1 MKKEGVQEK
10 SARRTRVRAVKKP
23 NTGRPPRLYLRAIF
37 SGFRRGKTTQ
47 NENQALL
54 RIEGVND
61 RKEAPFYF
69 GKRVVYVYR
78 TGNGIKVKYYHN
90 IVYLGKNHEI
100 PWK

>member
-1 MKKEGVQEK
+1 MKKGTVKERRA
-10 SARRTRVRAVKKP
+10 ARLNSRPVRKA
-23 NTGRPPRLYLRAIF
+23 NTGRPPRLYLRAVF

-61 RKEAPFYF
+61 RKETPFYQ

-78 TGNGIKVKYYHN
+78 TSTSFRVRKYS
-90 IVYLGKNHEI
+90 
-100 PWK
+100 

>member
-1 MKKEGVQEK
+1 MKKGTVKERRA
-10 SARRTRVRAVKKP
+10 ARLNSRPVRKA
-23 NTGRPPRLYLRAIF
+23 NTGRPPRLYLRAVF

-61 RKEAPFYF
+61 RKETPFYQ

-78 TGNGIKVKYYHN
+78 TSTGFRVRKYS
-90 IVYLGKNHEI
+90 
-100 PWK
+100 

>member
-1 MKKEGVQEK
+1 MKKEGAQESK
-10 SARRTRVRAVKKP
+10 GRRTRVRPVKKA
-23 NTGRPPRLYLRAIF
+23 NSGKPPRLYLRAVF

-61 RKEAPFYF
+61 RKEVPFYL

-78 TGNGIKVKYYHN
+78 TTRGIKVK
-90 IVYLGKNHEI
+90 IS
-100 PWK
+100 

>member
-1 MKKEGVQEK
+1 MKKGTVKE
-10 SARRTRVRAVKKP
+10 RRTARINSRPVRKSC
-23 NTGRPPRLYLRAIF
+23 TGRPPRLYLRAVF

-61 RKEAPFYF
+61 RKETPFYQ

-78 TGNGIKVKYYHN
+78 TSNGFRVRKYS
-90 IVYLGKNHEI
+90 
-100 PWK
+100 